1 MPYAP
6 AWSRFPAVWA
16 AEFELGLPANGEPE
30 SSAMAVGAA
39 AWTPIRDLTGSSE
52 QSETGAGGDTQEK
65 AARVIWSLDPC
76 ALDSAVVT
84 MAVTVREVGALTK
97 RRKKALANRSLPS

>member
-1 MPYAP
+1 M
-6 AWSRFPAVWA
+6 
-16 AEFELGLPANGEPE
+16 
-30 SSAMAVGAA
+30 
-39 AWTPIRDLTGSSE
+39 
-52 QSETGAGGDTQEK
+52 
-65 AARVIWSLDPC
+65 IWSLDPC